1 MIPSFPEKWTKDFNA
16 TSHPWNS
23 MGSLPKMIF
32 QRAETLAAEGLAQH
46 PALISYDDNGEEC
59 DQMTYQELCV
69 GHACHFGGAIL
80 FLSFPNREVENLL
93 KCSLM
98 LH

>member
-1 MIPSFPEKWTKDFNA
+1 
-16 TSHPWNS
+16 

-59 DQMTYQELCV
+59 DQMTYQELCEKNMP
-69 GHACHFGGAIL
+69 AIL
-80 FLSFPNREVENLL
+80 GGQYCFICSPNREVENLL